1 MNSTSSPP
9 VAVASQRTTALR
21 GNFVLLRADTLRLLL
36 PQREVGAAEYIEG
49 APGPGSAGGLFEF
62 GAGDEALAVVA
73 LSGRM
78 EPLAQW
84 PQGRFVVTRLA
95 AGDTGICFA
104 WNETRVLID
113 AQLELRPL
121 PAAMRVAGSPIEGYV
136 EHEGELL
143 FCTTA
148 RHVIEAAGA
157 AAG

>member
-1 MNSTSSPP
+1 MKTNETG
-9 VAVASQRTTALR
+9 ATALR

-36 PQREVGAAEYIEG
+36 PQPEVGAAEYIEG
-49 APGPGSAGGLFEF
+49 TPGPGSAGGLFEF
-62 GAGDEALAVVA
+62 GAGESAMAVVA

-78 EPLAQW
+78 EPLADW

-95 AGDTGICFA
+95 ADDIELAFA

-113 AQLELRPL
+113 AQLERQPL
-121 PAAMRVAGSPIEGYV
+121 PAAMRVAGAPIEGYV
-136 EHEGELL
+136 EYEGELL

-148 RHVIEAAGA
+148 RHLMEAACA

>member
-1 MNSTSSPP
+1 MNTNEPG
-9 VAVASQRTTALR
+9 ATALR

-36 PQREVGAAEYIEG
+36 PQGEVGAAEYVEG
-49 APGPGSAGGLFEF
+49 GPGPDSGGGVFEF
-62 GAGDEALAVVA
+62 GAGDQALAVVA

-78 EPLAQW
+78 QPLAAW

-95 AGDTGICFA
+95 AGDVELSFA
-104 WNETRVLID
+104 WNEARVLID
-113 AQLELRPL
+113 AQLQRRPL
-121 PAAMRVAGSPIEGYV
+121 PAAMRVAGAPIEGYV

-148 RHVIEAAGA
+148 RHVIEAACA